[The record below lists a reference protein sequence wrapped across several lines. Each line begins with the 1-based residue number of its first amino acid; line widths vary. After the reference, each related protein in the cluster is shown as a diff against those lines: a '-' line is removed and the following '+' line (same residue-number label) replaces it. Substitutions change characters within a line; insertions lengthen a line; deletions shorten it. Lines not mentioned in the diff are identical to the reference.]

1 MTLAF
6 VFPGQGAQ
14 SSVML
19 DSLPSCKEV
28 KDTFQEASDAL
39 GLDIEKTIAE
49 LSPDS
54 VLPMSISAPVKI
66 TANIACY
73 RAWQMSC
80 DYRPDI
86 VAGHSGGEYAALAAA
101 GVISFYDAVKSI
113 HYCTSLQQEIHG
125 AIASVVGLGDVK
137 VIELCANIRNK
148 TGKVIEAVNFNA
160 PGLTL
165 ISGDKEAV
173 ELVMADAMTA
183 GAKLTR
189 FLRLGVPAHSSLL
202 RPVTEKLHEYFKQI
216 EFHTPS
222 IPIINNVDVAV
233 LTDPIA
239 IKDALARHVSHPVR
253 WKEII
258 KQMANQGIKQVVECG
273 PGNVLQDLT
282 TRTDSNLNSMSF
294 TDDASLFKVIQ
305 SLNMVDRP

>member
-6 VFPGQGAQ
+6 VFPGHGSHSAG
-14 SSVML
+14 ML

-28 KDTFQEASDAL
+28 NDTFQEASDAL

-73 RAWQMSC
+73 RAWEVSC
-80 DYRPDI
+80 DYRPSI
-86 VAGHSGGEYAALAAA
+86 VAGHSGGEYAALVAA
-101 GVISFYDAVKSI
+101 GVISCTDAVKAI
-113 HYCTSLQQEIHG
+113 HYCASRQQEVHG
-125 AIASVVGLGDVK
+125 SVASIVRLGDSK
-137 VIELCANIRNK
+137 VLELCDNVRNK

-165 ISGDKEAV
+165 ISGDREAV
-173 ELVMADAMTA
+173 ELVMADAMAA

-189 FLRLGVPAHSSLL
+189 LLKVGIPTHSSLL
-202 RPVTEKLHEYFKQI
+202 RPVTAKLHEYFKQI
-216 EFHTPS
+216 EFRTPS
-222 IPIINNVDVAV
+222 IPIINNVDVSV
-233 LTDPIA
+233 LTDPNA
-239 IKDALARHVSHPVR
+239 IKDALARHVSSPVR

-258 KQMANQGIKQVVECG
+258 NEMAKNGTKQVVECG
-273 PGNVLQDLT
+273 PGNILQDFT
-282 TRTDSNLNSMSF
+282 TRINSDLISMSF
-294 TDDASLFKVIQ
+294 TDDDSLFKVIQ
-305 SLNMVDRP
+305 TLQSN